1 MFLIERLQSKSL
13 NFSMLLKSFLSYF
26 PLSDSLL
33 IVSSKLVNFVGK
45 YCFLFTCAKLA
56 INMVIWCNFY
66 PFLNSNNVNYTLQ
79 QGNYLQL
86 RNAKSPCSYR
96 AIYFL
101 MMSVQGQVWRAFRLP
116 FDAAVQMRVL
126 IKHSD
131 LSGIMPSKVALL
143 TNVKQ
148 YIIKTTIT
156 GILI

>member
-1 MFLIERLQSKSL
+1 
-13 NFSMLLKSFLSYF
+13 
-26 PLSDSLL
+26 
-33 IVSSKLVNFVGK
+33 
-45 YCFLFTCAKLA
+45 
-56 INMVIWCNFY
+56 
-66 PFLNSNNVNYTLQ
+66 
-79 QGNYLQL
+79 
-86 RNAKSPCSYR
+86 
-96 AIYFL
+96 

-148 YIIKTTIT
+148 YIIKTTII